1 MNNKINTYLSHHSDF
16 STEDFFIML
25 QQDEPD
31 IGRSTVYKLLKE
43 LCDQN
48 IITRTGRGKYNSF
61 GRSEY
66 QYQLSNTAKK
76 LSLKIQ
82 KEYPLVDFRIWEL
95 YQMNEFLN
103 HQMAHNTIIVDVE
116 DELDE
121 TVFNFLFEKYPH
133 VLFCPSYEEYYRYTG
148 NQTIVVKKLISEAP
162 SCDDRYH
169 LAPLEKILVDLFG
182 KGISGA
188 IIPKSEYPVIFEESF
203 QKYNINTAMMFRYA
217 RRRGC
222 EKKVKEFTKVNTGLD
237 LEKKK

>member
-1 MNNKINTYLSHHSDF
+1 MNKRINAYLSHHSDF
-16 STEDFFIML
+16 TTKDFIIML
-25 QQDEPD
+25 QKENPD

-48 IITRTGRGKYNSF
+48 IITRTGRGRYNSF

-66 QYQLSNTAKK
+66 QYRLSDAAKK
-76 LSLKIQ
+76 ISLKIQ
-82 KEYPLVDFRIWEL
+82 TEYPLVDFRIWEL

-116 DELDE
+116 GMLDE

-133 VLFCPSYEEYYRYTG
+133 VLFCPSYDEYFKYTG
-148 NQTIVVKKLISEAP
+148 DQTIVVKKLISEAP
-162 SCDDRYH
+162 SYDDKYH
-169 LAPLEKILVDLFG
+169 MAPLEKILVDLFG

-188 IIPKSEYPVIFEESF
+188 IIPKSEYPAIFEECF
-203 QKYNINTAMMFRYA
+203 RKYNINTAMMLRYA

-222 EKKVKEFTKVNTGLD
+222 EQKIKQFIKDNTGLV
-237 LEKKK
+237 LEEKK